1 MKKIFT
7 IFFVGLLTIN
17 FSNAQQGDFIV
28 GATSDVS
35 NTNIIFWNLSPTIG
49 YFVSDNICV
58 GMSLGYDSSTDD
70 NNDIKEETDS
80 FGIMP
85 FVRFYQNDK
94 LYYYAGIGISSGS
107 NTYDD
112 DLSNYK
118 SESKM
123 SMFGFMAGVGYSLN
137 WGKHFSFEPTIGIR
151 TGSGSGETEI
161 NQNGITADSDFDLP
175 STFNLGI
182 GLGISLRFPN
192 E

>member
-7 IFFVGLLTIN
+7 IFFVGILTIN

-28 GATSDVS
+28 GANSDVS

-58 GMSLGYDSSTDD
+58 GMSLGYNSSNYDE
-70 NNDIKEETDS
+70 NDIKQESDS

-85 FVRFYQNDK
+85 FVRFYQNDQ
-94 LYYYAGIGISSGS
+94 LYYYAGFGIASMSSINDNDIS
-107 NTYDD
+107 NE
-112 DLSNYK
+112 K
-118 SESKM
+118 SESKQ
-123 SMFGFMAGVGYSLN
+123 SMFGFMAGVGYSLK
-137 WGKHFSFEPTIGIR
+137 WGKHFTFEPTIGIR

-161 NQNGITADSDFDLP
+161 NQNGFTVDNDYDLP
-175 STFNLGI
+175 STFNLGM